1 MVYKEASKITSLA
14 LAAKWVKSRERGK
27 GHCARVVRCRS
38 ARPAALRSE
47 KLARREKAGRSARV
61 LSSCRSDR
69 PASLRSEEDARG
81 EEDGRSARVVSSWAA
96 LRSEEVARQEEESTV
111 RGFPFRADF
120 LGLAALRS
128 SLSTNHRFDF
138 PPNLRSKVCLPEI
151 YVPPA

>member
-1 MVYKEASKITSLA
+1 M
-14 LAAKWVKSRERGK
+14 KSRERGNW
-27 GHCARVVRCRS
+27 HCARVVRCRS
-38 ARPAALRSE
+38 ARPAASE

-81 EEDGRSARVVSSWAA
+81 EEDGRSARVVSSSAA